1 MRTTLAGIFLL
12 ILLSACSIG
21 PAQDVR
27 KDKTEN
33 EIALHQ
39 KQRPQGENDK
49 ASAEHKD
56 DKQANAKKKNEAATG
71 EILFCGKN
79 DRKIALSFSKDRETA
94 YIYFFEGGKRIE
106 LSNTHIASGM
116 EYETRSW
123 LLRGKDNNTALYQFG
138 TKMMC
143 KKKARKAKIK

>member
-1 MRTTLAGIFLL
+1 MKILLVGTFLL
-12 ILLSACSIG
+12 VLLSACSMG
-21 PAQDVR
+21 PAQDVL

-39 KQRPQGENDK
+39 KQKPQEAKDK
-49 ASAEHKD
+49 TPAERKE
-56 DKQANAKKKNEAATG
+56 DKQAQAKKKGKAAAG

-79 DRKIALSFSKDRETA
+79 NRKISLSFSRDRETA
-94 YIYFFEGGKRIE
+94 FVYFFESRKQIE
-106 LSNTHIASGM
+106 LSNTHVGSGM
-116 EYETRSW
+116 EYEAESW

-143 KKKARKAKIK
+143 QKKQRATK